1 MEEGEDMGGEG
12 RRNNAGKR
20 EGEDKGGLASARQ
33 VGRTLSATRWPIG
46 GRDADRGAPRRQAAA
61 SPLATWHDQP
71 QAAAWLPGLQ
81 SAS

>member
-1 MEEGEDMGGEG
+1 MEEGEDKGGHG
-12 RRNNAGKR
+12 RRNNAGGE

-33 VGRTLSATRWPIG
+33 VGSTLSATRWPIG
-46 GRDADRGAPRRQAAA
+46 GRQADRGAPRRQAAA